1 MRYLGLSGR
10 ILKRPDLQAP
20 SQQQLSQWVL
30 YLYDVLRYLE
40 QQHIHCYRLPAW
52 PYELLNTWPEA
63 AEQFKLIGDYA
74 QQAQIRLTYHVPS
87 NVLLNSHD
95 PQIRQYALNYLTSA
109 AAYLTNLGS
118 ADPVIVVH
126 IGAQYGDRASAL
138 AQSVTSLQQLDP
150 AVINVL
156 ALEADG
162 RVWSLLDAL
171 HIHAQTSVPVIFDWL
186 HHQLYNPAQL
196 NHADALNYALATW
209 SIQRKPKVHFSSPR
223 TEIRLGQG
231 QQLLLPTWHEHSDL
245 ANPFELISLL
255 RLPYQREYDLMLE
268 VKAGDLAIERAR
280 NDLQRFAPEILDV
293 E

>member
-20 SQQQLSQWVL
+20 NQQGLSQWVL
-30 YLYDVLRYLE
+30 YLYDVLRYLD
-40 QQHIHCYRLPAW
+40 QHHIHCYRLPAW
-52 PYELLNTWPEA
+52 PYELLNSWPEA
-63 AEQFKLIGDYA
+63 ADQIHLIGEYA
-74 QQAQIRLTYHVPS
+74 QQAKIRLTYHVPS

-95 PQIRQYALNYLTSA
+95 QHIRHYALNYLTSA
-109 AAYLTNLGS
+109 AAFLTQLGS
-118 ADPVIVVH
+118 YDPVIVVH
-126 IGAQYGDRASAL
+126 IGAQYGDRAWAL
-138 AQSVTSLQQLDP
+138 AQTVASLQQLDP
-150 AVINVL
+150 AILNCL

-171 HIHAQTSVPVIFDWL
+171 HIHAQTKIPVIFDWL

-196 NHADALNYALATW
+196 NAAAGLEYALATW
-209 SIQRKPKVHFSSPR
+209 PSQRKPKVHFSSPR
-223 TEIRLGQG
+223 TEIRLGQR

-255 RLPYQREYDLMLE
+255 RLPFQRDYDLMLE
-268 VKAGDLAIERAR
+268 VKAGDLALERAR
-280 NDLQRFAPEILDV
+280 SDLQRFAPELVDV